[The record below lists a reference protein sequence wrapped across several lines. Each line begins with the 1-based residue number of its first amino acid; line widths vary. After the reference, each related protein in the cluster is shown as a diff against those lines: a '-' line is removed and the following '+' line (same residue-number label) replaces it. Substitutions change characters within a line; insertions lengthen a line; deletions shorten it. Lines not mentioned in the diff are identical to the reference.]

1 VTITN
6 RKLLAEY
13 CEQIEKEQSQHC
25 GNWERPSSAVAIV
38 TCSGDQGRESSTLP
52 STGKRPACEK
62 KKYGK
67 ATKVGLKIKK
77 FLRIPSRE
85 STVATP
91 QLPTTR
97 PKLEIIHPLDINKSG
112 VEIIHNYAVDG
123 LLYVK
128 DPSAKTPSNQHPGK
142 RDLPFYDFFFCLSA
156 SGFQVGCLPYVC
168 LIN

>member
-1 VTITN
+1 
-6 RKLLAEY
+6 LAEY

-25 GNWERPSSAVAIV
+25 ENRERTSVATTV
-38 TCSGDQGRESSTLP
+38 TCNGDPVRESSTLP
-52 STGKRPACEK
+52 LPGKRPACEK

-91 QLPTTR
+91 QLSTTR

-123 LLYVK
+123 LLYAK
-128 DPSAKTPSNQHPGK
+128 EPSAKTLSNHHPGK
-142 RDLPFYDFFFCLSA
+142 RDLLFYVFFLST
-156 SGFQVGCLPYVC
+156 SGLHRMLVVR
-168 LIN
+168 I

>member
-25 GNWERPSSAVAIV
+25 GSGGNWERPSSAATV
-38 TCSGDQGRESSTLP
+38 TSNGDSSVRESSTLP
-52 STGKRPACEK
+52 LPGKRPACEK

-85 STVATP
+85 STVTTP
-91 QLPTTR
+91 QQPSTR
-97 PKLEIIHPLDINKSG
+97 PKLEIIHPLDINKSA

-123 LLYVK
+123 LLYTK
-128 DPSAKTPSNQHPGK
+128 EPSAKALSNHHPG
-142 RDLPFYDFFFCLSA
+142 
-156 SGFQVGCLPYVC
+156 
-168 LIN
+168 